1 MKVALLRNHD
11 HSGVLH
17 RFGQASPERYSEKAV
32 GRVADALRAGGHDVA
47 VLEADA
53 HLLDRLRD
61 WVPALPARD
70 GERPE
75 VRPDDL
81 PVLAFN
87 MAYGIQ
93 GECRY
98 TQLPAMLELAG
109 IPYTGSGPLGHTLAL
124 DKVVTKTLAAAAG
137 VPTPA
142 HRVASGAADLAG
154 LRYPLV
160 VKPRHESTSYGL
172 RLVHGA
178 EQAADAIATVVR
190 RYRQPALVEEYV
202 EGREICIA
210 LLGNGSGVQTL
221 PAVEIDF
228 GTRELRMMTKSD
240 KFHGRE
246 DEPTRVCPA
255 PLDRWLLSRV
265 EEVAVATFQSVHCQ
279 DYARVDLRVDADGTP
294 WMLEINSMASL
305 GAGGSYVAAAAA
317 AGMDFTAVVN
327 RIVEV
332 AVQRYASR
340 VQTTV
345 DLPGAVSGSAPT
357 AVPVG

>member
-11 HSGVLH
+11 RTGVLH
-17 RFGQASPERYSEKAV
+17 RFGQVSPERYSERAV
-32 GRVADALRAGGHDVA
+32 ARVADALRAGGHEVA
-47 VLEADA
+47 VFEADA
-53 HLLDRLRD
+53 HLLDRLRE
-61 WVPALPARD
+61 WAPPAAAVA
-70 GERPE
+70 GELPE
-75 VRPDDL
+75 VHPDEL
-81 PVLAFN
+81 PLLGFN

-142 HRVASGAADLAG
+142 HRVATSAADLAG

-172 RLVHGA
+172 KLVHDAMAA
-178 EQAADAIATVVR
+178 ELAIATVVR

-202 EGREICIA
+202 EGREICLA
-210 LLGNGSGVQTL
+210 LLGNGPTLQCL

-228 GTRELRMMTKSD
+228 GGRELRMMTKAD

-255 PLDRWLLSRV
+255 PLDRWLLSRI
-265 EEVAVATFQSVHCQ
+265 EEVAVATFEAVHCQ

-305 GAGGSYVAAAAA
+305 GAGGSYVAAAQA
-317 AGMDFTAVVN
+317 AGYDFTAVVN

-332 AVQRYASR
+332 AVQRYAGR
-340 VQTTV
+340 
-345 DLPGAVSGSAPT
+345 
-357 AVPVG
+357 AVPAGRQAGRASGEVAWAGR